1 MARNTLVAAAVVGLL
16 FAGCS
21 GGTFPRVGGSVP
33 GADSVQTVS
42 DAADALD
49 LHRTLASQSAK
60 EAIGATVALGSF
72 VRELSARERDLAS
85 LEGTSA
91 MRWPG
96 ECATGAAPPGR
107 DGGLATQRL
116 AYYYDA
122 RCRSL
127 ALAVVRT
134 SLSTGLGS
142 ATTLETAT
150 SFAPGRSSPIAVRSD
165 ASQLWRAPAG
175 RAAQLDRGFALSTSG
190 QLSTSGGNRF
200 LSGSEIVV
208 RPTLRNLSEFCLSS
222 AGYGVAGIPSL
233 DETFGWEDGTL
244 SNGARATDGR
254 GLSRWF
260 ANVSGDVVRG
270 PIGALTLSG
279 GAASP
284 RCPMTTPAFSLA
296 GAVARDAFT
305 FPISV
310 TFSRGRLNGVNV
322 YDAKFSDGEHLNVTT
337 LDVHGSPYVDGIV
350 ERGGTQLAT
359 FRVDAYGNGTLT
371 ITSTG
376 AQYVMTDWLVVGT

>member
-72 VRELSARERDLAS
+72 VRELSARERDLAA
-85 LEGTSA
+85 LEGTSQ
-91 MRWPG
+91 MRSPG
-96 ECATGAAPPGR
+96 DCSAGPTPPGR
-107 DGGLATQRL
+107 EVGLATQRL

-165 ASQLWRAPAG
+165 ASQLWRAATE

-190 QLSTSGGNRF
+190 QLSTSGNRF

-244 SNGARATDGR
+244 SNGARATDGH

-260 ANVSGDVVRG
+260 ANVGGDVVRG

-279 GAASP
+279 GTASP
-284 RCPMTTPAFSLA
+284 RCPMTTQPFSLA
-296 GAVARDAFT
+296 GAAARDAFA

-310 TFSRGRLNGVNV
+310 SFSHGRLDSVSV
-322 YDAKFSDGEHLNVTT
+322 YDAKFSDGEHLKVATA
-337 LDVHGSPYVDGIV
+337 DVHGLPYVDGIV
-350 ERGGTQLAT
+350 ERGGTRLAT